1 MLSTVFD
8 FYKIGTIQ
16 CEIGGESYNIIV
28 DVCDHGARF
37 KTTAVMSFETDTGT
51 IEKSRTICFG
61 EGRWLSL
68 PNIEEVVLEV
78 LGGTQEEVEEL
89 SRKYDDLLS
98 ASLPEL
104 ITGDLITGFV
114 KLEWDRLKE
123 ESDIQS

>member
-8 FYKIGTIQ
+8 FYKIGIIE
-16 CEIGGESYNIIV
+16 CEIGGQSHQIAV

-37 KTTAVMSFETDTGT
+37 RTTAIMSIETDTGIIDKT
-51 IEKSRTICFG
+51 KTICFG

-68 PNIEEVVLEV
+68 PSIEEVVLEV

-104 ITGDLITGFV
+104 ITGNLITGFV

-123 ESDIQS
+123 ESDIPS